1 MERADIGRG
10 WLLILAAA
18 ATVLMV
24 PALGEVNAVWAQTQL
39 RQRVNPVKIVQIY
52 GRDTLEV
59 GEAETYRVRVIAP
72 YETAYT
78 WQISDGTEL
87 GGNPIVFRFSEPGTY
102 RLMAIAANPTGKDT
116 ASIDVFV
123 RGKMPPPALAS
134 SKNNKKPPAAEKSDH
149 KSTAAPAK
157 STKKVVLKVTA
168 PSTTGLRNKDEGSG
182 NYTWVI
188 ATYFQRKDAEAL
200 ANAYRAVGYRAN
212 IFVDTGGKG
221 STVFRVCLGRF
232 DSEQQALQA
241 KKEVMDNGVQNPI
254 LHHTKGA

>member
-1 MERADIGRG
+1 MERATKEHRWLVVLAGFLIFGIG
-10 WLLILAAA
+10 
-18 ATVLMV
+18 T
-24 PALGEVNAVWAQTQL
+24 LGKSNIASAQTRL
-39 RQRVNPVKIVQIY
+39 RERVKPVKIVQIY

-78 WQISDGTEL
+78 WHISDGTEL
-87 GGNPIVFRFSEPGTY
+87 GGNPIVFRFSQPGTY
-102 RLMAIAANPTGKDT
+102 KLVAIAANPTGKDT

-134 SKNNKKPPAAEKSDH
+134 NKKPPAAEKSGH
-149 KSTAAPAK
+149 KSTAASAK
-157 STKKVVLKVTA
+157 STKEVVLKVTA
-168 PSTTGLRNKDEGSG
+168 PSTTGLRGKDEASG

-232 DSEQQALQA
+232 DSEQQAMQA
-241 KKEVMDNGVQNPI
+241 KKEVMDNGVENPI